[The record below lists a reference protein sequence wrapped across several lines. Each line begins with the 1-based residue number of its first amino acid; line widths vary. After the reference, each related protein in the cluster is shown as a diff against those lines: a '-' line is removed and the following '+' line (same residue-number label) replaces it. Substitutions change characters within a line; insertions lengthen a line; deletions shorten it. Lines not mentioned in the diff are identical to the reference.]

1 MKHAVVDGVD
11 VFSFRQSWIGTFQM
25 CPEQARLEI
34 HGKLPRVETE
44 ATAIGTAVHAA
55 IEAVLGTQLGYD
67 DAQQLALQEFVT
79 LSELPEFTYV
89 GTKSLDTCLEYVVN
103 CFTSWYEH
111 IYPVLGES
119 LSIERNFRVTLDSR
133 HLQRID
139 LTGTWDLDD
148 SIAGLVDWKN
158 KGSDIKRWEVDRWG
172 IQPTVYTYAK
182 RMLDLDGDMTGDMPF
197 TFVNMVKSPYVQRP
211 QVVEV
216 RRNEA
221 HYAWLRKQLWQ
232 IVDMYT
238 ATNNGEQQWQLNDA
252 GWWCSPKWCTN
263 WDNCKGAT
271 MGSRPW

>member
-1 MKHAVVDGVD
+1 MRHTVEDGVD
-11 VFSFRQSWIGTFQM
+11 VFSFRQSWIGTYQM
-25 CPEQARLEI
+25 CPEQARLEM
-34 HGKLPRVETE
+34 HGLLPRVETE
-44 ATAIGTAVHAA
+44 ATAIGTAVHGA
-55 IEAVLGTQLGYD
+55 IEAVLSTQMSYD
-67 DAQQLALQEFVT
+67 DAMQLALLTFADF
-79 LSELPEFTYV
+79 SELPEF
-89 GTKSLDTCLEYVVN
+89 EYVNVKSFDLCLDYVSN

-119 LSIERNFRVTLDSR
+119 LSIERNFRVTLGSR

-182 RMLDLDGDMTGDMPF
+182 RVLDDLPMTGDMRF
-197 TFVNMVKSPYVQRP
+197 TFVNMVKSSYVQRP

-216 RRNEA
+216 QRNEA
-221 HYAWLRKQLWQ
+221 HYEWLRKQLWQ

-238 ATNNGEQQWQLNDA
+238 ATNNGQQQWQLNDA

-263 WDNCKGAT
+263 WDNCKGAI
-271 MGSRPW
+271 MGNRPW